1 MRSRSVLPVAH
12 SQASLPARL
21 RLLFAA
27 LCAVCLVTAACYA
40 QESTAPDPIKLVRD
54 ASYNELHSS
63 GPGHPYRYR
72 MHAVNDGKDTTKVV
86 FETPM
91 GDMNRLLELNGKP
104 LDAEAD
110 AKERARLEQL
120 RDHPDE
126 VERKHKKDQADGE
139 RSNEMI
145 RLLPDAF
152 VYTYLGVVKGPSGQ
166 CYRLR
171 FEPNPK
177 FQPPDRE
184 AEVYHGM
191 TGELWIDQ
199 AEQRIAKLDAHLISD
214 VDFGWG
220 VVGRLFKGGTILVE
234 QRDVGD
240 HHWETTREELHLS
253 GKILLVKALHIDTN
267 EVSSDFH
274 PVPDDPY
281 QAAIASLLKLPAS

>member
-1 MRSRSVLPVAH
+1 M
-12 SQASLPARL
+12 
-21 RLLFAA
+21 
-27 LCAVCLVTAACYA
+27 
-40 QESTAPDPIKLVRD
+40 KLVRD

-63 GPGHPYRYR
+63 GPGHPYGYR
-72 MHAVNDGKDTTKVV
+72 VHALDDGKNTTKVV

-91 GDMNRLLELNGKP
+91 GDMSRLLETNGKP
-104 LDAEAD
+104 LDADAD
-110 AKERARLEQL
+110 SKERARLERL

-126 VERKHKKDQADGE
+126 VERKHKKDQAEGE
-139 RSNEMI
+139 RSNEMV

-152 VYTYLGVVKGPSGQ
+152 VYTYLGVVKGPSGP

-171 FEPNPK
+171 FEPNPN

-191 TGELWIDQ
+191 AGELWIDQ
-199 AEQRIAKLDAHLISD
+199 AEHRIAKLDAHLIAD

-240 HHWETTREELHLS
+240 RHWETTREELHLS
-253 GKILLVKALHIDTN
+253 GKILLVKALHIDTD

-274 PVPDDPY
+274 PVPDEKY